1 MKPVVLFFIL
11 ASTVIAEAFPPL
23 FTEEQWSETPGVC
36 KQVLIKEL
44 PQLFPKGECPPSEL
58 WDFIEDLPFSTNK
71 NTYARQISSK
81 GAMLDWTLYHSRWQ
95 YLEAFQHCAVFCGFC
110 VTNEV
115 ESLGYEP
122 QWHTVLTIG
131 ESPNPETV
139 RRFERE
145 RDYLAEKA
153 IRDACASVRRVAIY
167 HLTNSIPASI
177 VSQYPPDVL
186 SSNLQEI
193 AISAKLNEEETA
205 QMFRSLNLTPPPKEE
220 DSGNDGGDSPEQ

>member
-1 MKPVVLFFIL
+1 MKSIVLFFIT
-11 ASTVIAEAFPPL
+11 ASMVVAEALPPL
-23 FTEEQWSETPGVC
+23 FTEEQWNEAPTVYDL
-36 KQVLIKEL
+36 VLKNSL
-44 PQLFPKGECPPSEL
+44 PELFPKGECPPPEL
-58 WDFIEDLPFSTNK
+58 WAFIESLPFSTNK
-71 NTYARQISSK
+71 NIYAKQISSK
-81 GAMLDWTLYHSRWQ
+81 GAMLDWTLYHSRWK

-122 QWHTVLTIG
+122 QLHSVFMIG

-153 IRDACASVRRVAIY
+153 IRDACARVRRVTIY

-205 QMFRSLNLTPPPKEE
+205 QMYRSLHLIPPPRK
-220 DSGNDGGDSPEQ
+220 DGGNVDDDQADD